1 MGAAASVLEAVA
13 KRGGS
18 AERVL
23 RAAGLSARELL
34 DPDHFVDLEK
44 MLVLQDAAAREVGDD
59 TLGLTLALTYNADRL
74 GVLAYAL
81 LNAPTVGVA
90 LRNLERYAHTLLQGV
105 RVVIERRG
113 SECVAGYDIPVGD
126 RELRRQNAEGASVI
140 SLEVMRRLVGP
151 EWRPRRVE
159 FGHRK
164 PDDLTQHNRV
174 FGVPLRFEAEHSFA
188 LVFDAAELDRPVQ
201 GADTRILPIV
211 QRYLDE
217 FPAPSGSDDGWPRE
231 IRTLIARN
239 VSNGHPNMERI
250 ARLVG
255 LSGRTL
261 QRRLGER
268 GLVWKTLVEEVRREL
283 ALRYL
288 KDDSTSLTEI
298 AFLLGYSDLSAFDR
312 AFRRWTGTTPA
323 VERRRL
329 RAEADAPGVV

>member
-1 MGAAASVLEAVA
+1 MGAAAGVLEAVA

-18 AERVL
+18 AESVL
-23 RAAGLSARELL
+23 RTAGLRARDLT

-59 TLGLTLALTYNADRL
+59 TLGLTLALTYNANRL

-81 LNAPTVGVA
+81 FNAPTVGVA
-90 LRNLERYAHTLLQGV
+90 LANLERYAHTLLQAV
-105 RVVIERRG
+105 RVVVEFHG
-113 SECVAGYDIPVGD
+113 AEVVSGYDIPVGD
-126 RELRRQNAEGASVI
+126 RELRRQNAEGASV
-140 SLEVMRRLVGP
+140 LAFELMRRLVGGD
-151 EWRPRRVE
+151 WRPKRVE
-159 FGHRK
+159 FGHRR
-164 PDDLTQHNRV
+164 PADVTQHERI

-188 LVFDAAELDRPVQ
+188 LVFDVADLERPVQ

-211 QRYLDE
+211 KRYLDDI
-217 FPAPSGSDDGWPRE
+217 PAPGGGVDAWPQE
-231 IRTLIARN
+231 VRTLIARN

-250 ARLVG
+250 ARLLG

-261 QRRLGER
+261 QRRLAER

-288 KDDSTSLTEI
+288 KEDASSLTEI

-312 AFRRWTGTTPA
+312 AFRRWLGTTPA
-323 VERRRL
+323 AQRRRL
-329 RAEADAPGVV
+329 RSEAASAGMV